1 MGYKNYSAGT
11 MTLTFSTPGEYTF
24 DDLYLVCQPM
34 DSVEQETE
42 KLGEESL
49 RNVEIKTNRITGNIE
64 VSSDKMLVFAIPYS
78 DGFIAYIDGKKT
90 ELVKADS
97 MYMGVELKKGKHS
110 IVLTYRTSYL
120 IPGMVLTVAGL
131 GVFLLIMTYNR
142 RSEKKRERGK
152 QKK

>member
-1 MGYKNYSAGT
+1 
-11 MTLTFSTPGEYTF
+11 
-24 DDLYLVCQPM
+24 M

-78 DGFIAYIDGKKT
+78 DGFTAYIDGKKT

-110 IVLTYRTSYL
+110 IVTYLPYIVSYSWN
-120 IPGMVLTVAGL
+120 GADSGGAWSFSSDHDV
-131 GVFLLIMTYNR
+131 
-142 RSEKKRERGK
+142 
-152 QKK
+152 